1 MAELYLYDASDEHIA
16 QGARNQGEGGAD
28 LVLRG
33 ITSFRQAQNILDGFI
48 RQQQRFQSIYFN
60 THGSPGEVYLPNGS
74 LTMAN
79 VHELSSRRAVLED
92 DSRVLFMGCSVAD
105 TNAGWR
111 FLDAVGRTFVSN
123 GFVGGANVS
132 TFHGRGGLFEPR
144 LPRWGLLRIVQ
155 VRAGQVI
162 RHSEYGTPLARFIRW
177 LRE

>member
-1 MAELYLYDASDEHIA
+1 MAELYFYDADDEHIA
-16 QGARNQGEGGAD
+16 QEARNQGEGEAN

-33 ITSFRQAQNILDGFI
+33 ITSYRQALNILDGFI
-48 RQQQRFQSIYFN
+48 RQRRRFQGIYFN

-74 LTMAN
+74 LTTGN

-92 DSRVLFMGCSVAD
+92 DARVLFMGCSVAD

-111 FLDAVGRTFVSN
+111 FLDAVGRTFLSN

-132 TFHGRGGLFEPR
+132 TFGGRGGLFEAR
-144 LPRWGLLRIVQ
+144 LPKWGLLRIVQ
-155 VRAGQVI
+155 VRAGQVV
-162 RHSEYGTPLARFIRW
+162 RHSEYGTLLARFIRW